1 MFYDEAKIYVRGG
14 DGGNG
19 AVAFRREKY
28 VPRGGPSG
36 GDGGRGGSVIL
47 EADPG
52 LRTLVDFRYR
62 AHYRA
67 ERGEHGQGKNK
78 HGRSAPDLV
87 LRVPVGTVVRDA
99 LTGELLAD
107 LVTPGQRVVVAAG
120 GRGGRGNARFAN
132 PREQAPTF
140 AEKGEPGEERW
151 ILLELKLLADVGLIG
166 LPNAG
171 KSTLISRISAARP
184 KIADYPF
191 TTLTPNLGVVR
202 VDETRSFVVADIPG
216 LIEGAHRG
224 AGLGLKFLRHI
235 ERTRVLVHVLDVG
248 STGGEEILRHF
259 RIVNREL
266 EHYSPELLQRPQVI
280 AANKIDLPGA
290 EENVKFLTREL
301 GKDYRIFPLSA
312 VQGRGIEPL
321 LWYLAELLDTLPETR
336 SIAGADSPQK
346 VAVPEEM
353 FTIRRDRGVFI
364 VSGRK
369 VERRVAMTDFHNEEA
384 VRRLQQALKRM
395 GVEEA
400 LRRAGAR
407 PGDTVRIRDQEF
419 QLEDEDG
426 GSRP

>member
-36 GDGGRGGSVIL
+36 GDGGRGGSVFL

-62 AHYRA
+62 SHYRA

-78 HGRSAPDLV
+78 HGRSAPDLI

-99 LTGELLAD
+99 VTGEVLAD
-107 LVTPGQRVVVAAG
+107 LVAPGQRVVVAAG

-132 PREQAPTF
+132 SREQAPKF

-151 ILLELKLLADVGLIG
+151 IRLELKLLADVGLVG

-171 KSTLISRISAARP
+171 KSTLLSRISAARP

-202 VDETRSFVVADIPG
+202 LDEEHSFVVADIPG
-216 LIEGAHRG
+216 LIEGAHQG

-248 STGGEEILRHF
+248 MKSLDEILRNF
-259 RIVNREL
+259 ETVNNEL
-266 EHYSPELLQRPQVI
+266 GHYSPELLRRPQVI
-280 AANKIDLPGA
+280 AANKIDLPGG
-290 EENVKFLTREL
+290 EENWRFLTQEL
-301 GKDYRIFPLSA
+301 GEKHRIFPIAALK
-312 VQGRGIEPL
+312 GEGIEPL
-321 LWYLAELLDTLPETR
+321 LWYLVELLEALPEVK
-336 SIAGADSPQK
+336 SEA
-346 VAVPEEM
+346 PEETARRVVLPPET
-353 FTIRRDRGVFI
+353 FTITRENGVFV
-364 VSGRK
+364 VSGRE
-369 VERRVAMTDFHNEEA
+369 VERRVAMTDFGSEA
-384 VRRLQQALKRM
+384 AVLRLQQALKRL
-395 GVEEA
+395 GVEDA

-407 PGDTVRIRDQEF
+407 PGDTIRIRDQEF
-419 QLEDEDG
+419 QLEE
-426 GSRP
+426 

>member
-14 DGGNG
+14 DGGDG

-36 GDGGRGGSVIL
+36 GDGGRGGSVVL

-62 AHYRA
+62 SHYRA

-78 HGRSAPDLV
+78 HGRSAPDLI

-99 LTGELLAD
+99 VTGKVLAD
-107 LVTPGQRVVVAAG
+107 LVAPGQRVVVAVG

-132 PREQAPTF
+132 SREQAPKF

-151 ILLELKLLADVGLIG
+151 IRLELKLLADVGLVG

-171 KSTLISRISAARP
+171 KSTLLSRISAARP

-202 VDETRSFVVADIPG
+202 LDEEHSFVVADIPG
-216 LIEGAHRG
+216 LIEGAHQG

-248 STGGEEILRHF
+248 MKDGEEVLRDF
-259 RIVNREL
+259 ETVNNEL
-266 EHYSPELLQRPQVI
+266 GHYSPELLKRPQVI
-280 AANKIDLPGA
+280 AANKIDLPRG
-290 EENVKFLTREL
+290 EENYRFLMERL
-301 GKDYRIFPLSA
+301 GHKHRIFPLSA
-312 VQGRGIEPL
+312 LKGEGLEPL
-321 LWYLAELLDTLPETR
+321 LWYLVELLENLPEVKAEPPDEVTA
-336 SIAGADSPQK
+336 SVVEPLEA
-346 VAVPEEM
+346 
-353 FTIRRDRGVFI
+353 FTITVENGVFV
-364 VSGRK
+364 VSGRE
-369 VERRVAMTDFHNEEA
+369 VERRVAMTDFSSDA
-384 VRRLQQALKRM
+384 ALRRLQQAFKRL
-395 GVEEA
+395 GVEAA

-419 QLEDEDG
+419 HLEE
-426 GSRP
+426 

>member
-19 AVAFRREKY
+19 TVAFRREKY

-62 AHYRA
+62 THYRA
-67 ERGEHGQGKNK
+67 ERGQHGQGKNK

-99 LTGELLAD
+99 HTGEVLAD

-132 PREQAPTF
+132 PWEQAPTF

-202 VDETRSFVVADIPG
+202 LDEERSFVVADIPG

-235 ERTRVLVHVLDVG
+235 ERTKVLVHVLDVG
-248 STGGEEILRHF
+248 LTSGEEVLRNWE
-259 RIVNREL
+259 IVNKEL
-266 EHYSPELLQRPQVI
+266 EHYSPELLKRPQVI
-280 AANKIDLPGA
+280 AANKIDLPGG
-290 EENVKFLTREL
+290 EENVKYLVQKL
-301 GKDYRIFPLSA
+301 GDNYRIFPLSA
-312 VQGRGIEPL
+312 LKGEGIESL
-321 LWYLAELLDTLPETR
+321 LWYLAELLDTLPDTPTAMEANTPR
-336 SIAGADSPQK
+336 TL
-346 VAVPEEM
+346 VVPAEP
-353 FTIRRDRGVFI
+353 FTITREKDVFI
-364 VSGRK
+364 VSGRE
-369 VERRVAMTDFHNEEA
+369 VERRVAMTDFNNEAA
-384 VRRLQQALKRM
+384 VRRLQQALKRL

-407 PGDTVRIRDQEF
+407 AGDTIRIRDQEF
-419 QLEDEDG
+419 QLED
-426 GSRP
+426 

>member
-52 LRTLVDFRYR
+52 LRTLVDFHYR
-62 AHYRA
+62 THYRA

-99 LTGELLAD
+99 ETNKILAD
-107 LVTPGQRVVVAAG
+107 LVYPGQQVVVAAG
-120 GRGGRGNARFAN
+120 GRGGRGNARFATPWN
-132 PREQAPTF
+132 QAPTF

-151 ILLELKLLADVGLIG
+151 LLLELKLLADVGLIG

-171 KSTLISRISAARP
+171 KSTLLSRISAARP

-202 VDETRSFVVADIPG
+202 LDEEHSFVVADIPG

-235 ERTRVLVHVLDVG
+235 ERTRILVHVLEVG
-248 STGGEEILRHF
+248 LLTKEEVLRNF
-259 RIVNREL
+259 RIVNEEL
-266 EHYSPELLQRPQVI
+266 SHYSPKLLERPQVI
-280 AANKIDLPGA
+280 AANKIDLPGGQ
-290 EENVKFLTREL
+290 ENVEFIKASL
-301 GKDYRIFPLSA
+301 GSSYRIFPISA
-312 VQGRGIEPL
+312 LKGEGIEPL
-321 LWYLAELLDTLPETR
+321 LWYLTELLASLPETGP
-336 SIAGADSPQK
+336 IILKDEY
-346 VAVPEEM
+346 EETSVIKPPV
-353 FTIRRDRGVFI
+353 TILRQGDVFL
-364 VSGRK
+364 VSGPE
-369 VERRVAMTDFHNEEA
+369 VERRVAMTDFNNEAA
-384 VRRLQQALKRM
+384 VYRLQQALKRL

-407 PGDTVRIRDQEF
+407 PGDTVRIGNQEF
-419 QLEDEDG
+419 EWQE
-426 GSRP
+426 

>member
-52 LRTLVDFRYR
+52 LRTLVDFHYR
-62 AHYRA
+62 THYRA

-78 HGRSAPDLV
+78 HGRSAPDLI
-87 LRVPVGTVVRDA
+87 LRVPVGTVVKDA
-99 LTGELLAD
+99 ETNKVIAD
-107 LVTPGQRVVVAAG
+107 LIYPGQRVVVAAG
-120 GRGGRGNARFAN
+120 GRGGRGNARFAT
-132 PREQAPTF
+132 PWDQAPTF

-151 ILLELKLLADVGLIG
+151 LLLELKLLADVGLIG

-171 KSTLISRISAARP
+171 KSTLLSRISAARP

-202 VDETRSFVVADIPG
+202 LDEEHSFVVADIPG

-235 ERTRVLVHVLDVG
+235 ERTRILVHVLEVG
-248 STGGEEILRHF
+248 MLTGEEVLRNF
-259 RIVNREL
+259 KIVNEEL
-266 EHYSPELLQRPQVI
+266 NHYSPKLLERPQVI
-280 AANKIDLPGA
+280 AANKIDLPGG
-290 EENVKFLTREL
+290 EENVEFVKANL
-301 GKDYRIFPLSA
+301 GASYRIFPISA
-312 VQGRGIEPL
+312 LKGEGLEPL
-321 LWYLAELLDTLPETR
+321 LWHLAELLAGLPESEPITF
-336 SIAGADSPQK
+336 
-346 VAVPEEM
+346 EEEYEEVHV
-353 FTIRRDRGVFI
+353 RKAPVSVVRQGNVFLVTGTEI
-364 VSGRK
+364 
-369 VERRVAMTDFHNEEA
+369 ERRVAMTDFNNEAA
-384 VRRLQQALKRM
+384 VRRLQRFLKRT

-407 PGDTVRIRDQEF
+407 PGDIVRIGEQEF
-419 QLEDEDG
+419 EFQAG
-426 GSRP
+426 

>member
-52 LRTLVDFRYR
+52 LRTLVDFHYR
-62 AHYRA
+62 THYRA

-78 HGRSAPDLV
+78 HGRSAPDLI
-87 LRVPVGTVVRDA
+87 LRVPVGTIVKDA
-99 LTGELLAD
+99 ETNKILAD
-107 LVTPGQRVVVAAG
+107 LVYPGQRVVVAAG
-120 GRGGRGNARFAN
+120 GRGGRGNARFATPWN
-132 PREQAPTF
+132 QAPTF

-151 ILLELKLLADVGLIG
+151 LLLELKLLADVGLIG

-171 KSTLISRISAARP
+171 KSTLLSRISAAQP

-202 VDETRSFVVADIPG
+202 LDEERSFVVADIPG

-235 ERTRVLVHVLDVG
+235 ERTRVLVHVLEVG
-248 STGGEEILRHF
+248 LLTGEEILRNF
-259 RIVNREL
+259 KIVNEEL
-266 EHYSPELLQRPQVI
+266 GHYSPKLLERPQVI
-280 AANKIDLPGA
+280 AANKIDLPGG
-290 EENVKFLTREL
+290 EENVEFIKASL
-301 GKDYRIFPLSA
+301 GASYRIFPISA
-312 VQGRGIEPL
+312 LKGEGIEPL
-321 LWYLAELLDTLPETR
+321 LWHLSELLASMPET
-336 SIAGADSPQK
+336 GPVTLKDEY
-346 VAVPEEM
+346 EEASVIKPPV
-353 FTIRRDRGVFI
+353 TVVRKGEVFL
-364 VSGRK
+364 VSGPE
-369 VERRVAMTDFHNEEA
+369 VERRVAMTDFNNEVA
-384 VRRLQQALKRM
+384 VRRLQQYLKRL
-395 GVEEA
+395 GIEEA

-407 PGDTVRIRDQEF
+407 PGDTVRIGNQEF
-419 QLEDEDG
+419 EFQE
-426 GSRP
+426 